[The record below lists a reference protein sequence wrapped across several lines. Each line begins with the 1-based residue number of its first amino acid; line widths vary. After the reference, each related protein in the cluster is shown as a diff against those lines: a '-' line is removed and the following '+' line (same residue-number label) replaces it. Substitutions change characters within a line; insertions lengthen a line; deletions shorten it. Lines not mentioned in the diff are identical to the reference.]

1 VKEKIIKLAQKYL
14 ICFGIMALITVI
26 MVISFGYSRDD
37 SLATKYTIL
46 SDSFFVPGAVALM
59 VGLLIWV
66 STTGF
71 FDAIAYGATV
81 FIKGFTKFK
90 RTERF
95 ERFYEYK
102 ERKAEG
108 RGFKHGYL
116 LICGLVYLLIGAIFT
131 MLFSNAL

>member
-1 VKEKIIKLAQKYL
+1 MKEKIIQLAKKYL
-14 ICFGIMALITVI
+14 ICFGIMAIITVI
-26 MVISFGYSRDD
+26 MVISFGYSSDD
-37 SLATKYTIL
+37 SLAVKYTIL
-46 SDSFFVPGAVALM
+46 SDSFFVPGIIMLL

-71 FDAIAYGATV
+71 FDALAYGATV
-81 FIKGFTKFK
+81 FIKGFTRFK

-108 RGFKHGYL
+108 RGFTHGYL
-116 LICGLVYLLIGAIFT
+116 LISGLVYLLIGVVFT